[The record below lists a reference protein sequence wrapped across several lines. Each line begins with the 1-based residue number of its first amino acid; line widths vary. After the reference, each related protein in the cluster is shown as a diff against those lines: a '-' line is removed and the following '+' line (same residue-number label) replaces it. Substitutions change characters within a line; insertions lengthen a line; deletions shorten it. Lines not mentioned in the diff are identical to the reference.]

1 MLWVNYNLEF
11 RIALR
16 SREFKYYTF
25 DPTTQEHFIT
35 SYSLLIFQIRLY
47 SASLFSFFLIID
59 ILFCT
64 ENDIL

>member
-16 SREFKYYTF
+16 SREYCTF

-35 SYSLLIFQIRLY
+35 PYSLLIFQIRLY
-47 SASLFSFFLIID
+47 SASLFSLFLNID